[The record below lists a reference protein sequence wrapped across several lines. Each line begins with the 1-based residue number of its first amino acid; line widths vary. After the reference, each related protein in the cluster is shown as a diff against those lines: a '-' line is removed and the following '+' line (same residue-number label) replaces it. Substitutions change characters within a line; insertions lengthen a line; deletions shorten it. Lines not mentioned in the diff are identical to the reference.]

1 VIELTP
7 MITNDHPLQVEL
19 HLHLEGAIPHP
30 ALWELIRKYGGDPSL
45 PDVESLR
52 KRFVYRDFPHFIET
66 WIWKNGFLR
75 EYDDFTYAAEQVAR
89 DLRDQNILYAEAHYT
104 PVGFADAG
112 LKVPEITRA
121 VRAGLDRVPDI
132 EVTLICDLCR
142 NVGPET
148 ADRTLRELQ
157 EVRDL
162 GIVGIGMGGSEQ
174 SFPPE
179 PYQEVYREARRLGF
193 HTTAHAGEAA
203 GAQSVW
209 GALRSLQ
216 VERIGH
222 GIRSEEDP
230 ELVDYLVERQ
240 IPLEMCPLSNV
251 ATGVVKRIEDHPI
264 RRYFDRGIVVTVST
278 DDPKMFGNSLEQE
291 YRLLSEVFDFTPEEI
306 RTVAENSVRASWM
319 NDKAKKRFLA
329 LMRGGGAEG
338 AERPGRAGSGG

>member
-1 VIELTP
+1 MTANVRP
-7 MITNDHPLQVEL
+7 PHVEL

-45 PDVESLR
+45 PDMEALR
-52 KRFVYRDFPHFIET
+52 KRFIYRDFPHFIQT

-75 EYDDFTYAAEQVAR
+75 EYDDFTYIAEQVAR
-89 DLRDQNILYAEAHYT
+89 DLRDQDILYAEAHYT

-112 LKVPEITRA
+112 LKLQEITRA
-121 VRAGLDRVPDI
+121 VRAGLDRVPDV
-132 EVTLICDLCR
+132 EVTLIGDLCR
-142 NVGPET
+142 NMGPET
-148 ADRTLRELQ
+148 AVRTLRELQ
-157 EVRDL
+157 EVRDM
-162 GIVGIGMGGSEQ
+162 GIVGIGLGGSEQ

-179 PYQEVYREARRLGF
+179 PYQEVYREARRLGL

-209 GALRSLQ
+209 GALRSLH

-230 ELVDYLVERQ
+230 QLVDFLVERQ

-264 RRYFDRGIVVTVST
+264 RRYFDRGMVVTVST

-291 YRLLSEVFDFTPEEI
+291 YRLLADVFDFTPEEI

-319 NDKAKKRFLA
+319 EEKAKQRFLA
-329 LMRGGGAEG
+329 LMSGGGVKG
-338 AERPGRAGSGG
+338 AEHSGRTDSKG